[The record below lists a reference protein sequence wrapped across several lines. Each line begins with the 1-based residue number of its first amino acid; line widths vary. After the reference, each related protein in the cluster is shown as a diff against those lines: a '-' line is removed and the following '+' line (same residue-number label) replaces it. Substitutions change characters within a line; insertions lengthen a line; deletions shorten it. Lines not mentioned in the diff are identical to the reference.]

1 MGLKNIV
8 IATEKKGYYKVLEE
22 SCKRHNIEL
31 IPLGMGEEWNGF
43 TKKFYLWN
51 DYLKDLN
58 DDEIVMIND
67 AYDVIILEN
76 SEKIIKKF
84 KSFNKNIVLSYQNSK
99 LLNLIFTK
107 CDLYKNVL
115 CSGNIIGYVK
125 YLKELIN
132 LIKKHDNIWEE
143 NGNDDQLILQ
153 SICEIEK
160 DFFKRNIIIDKD
172 QEIFFVTTGEDYFK
186 NFFLKKV
193 SNLDMKNNKLYTK
206 KNITP
211 SILHLAGNLDGIRY
225 LKYLNY
231 KNIPKKNLIKI
242 SKYKVKQLSI
252 FLKTLLL
259 KKGFYLFLCIL
270 YILIYLHYFKLN
282 KESLIKFI
290 LGYVIIFQ
298 KNGLVLILVI
308 SLSIIIFVSNLI

>member
-1 MGLKNIV
+1 
-8 IATEKKGYYKVLEE
+8 
-22 SCKRHNIEL
+22 
-31 IPLGMGEEWNGF
+31 MGEEWNCF

-160 DFFKRNIIIDKD
+160 IFLKKYYIDKD

-186 NFFLKKV
+186 IFFKKV

-206 KNITP
+206 KYNTFNIAF
-211 SILHLAGNLDGIRY
+211 SR
-225 LKYLNY
+225 
-231 KNIPKKNLIKI
+231 
-242 SKYKVKQLSI
+242 
-252 FLKTLLL
+252 
-259 KKGFYLFLCIL
+259 
-270 YILIYLHYFKLN
+270 
-282 KESLIKFI
+282 
-290 LGYVIIFQ
+290 
-298 KNGLVLILVI
+298 
-308 SLSIIIFVSNLI
+308 